1 MFLLTTAVLDIYTFR
16 LLFLHIYSFC
26 SLVLSFVFLHNFSSQ
41 ALDKNA
47 ATLHF
52 VACQNVAAFGDVCL
66 RICTCES
73 SVKDMRSI
81 S

>member
-1 MFLLTTAVLDIYTFR
+1 MFLLTTAVLDIYAFR
-16 LLFLHIYSFC
+16 PLFLHIYSFC

-52 VACQNVAAFGDVCL
+52 VACQNVAEGG
-66 RICTCES
+66 EHP
-73 SVKDMRSI
+73 
-81 S
+81 